1 MIPTL
6 EDFVPLPSQWRLI
19 RDVRSKYDYNIG
31 THEVLLSGSVGS
43 SKSIALAHLAIT
55 HCLMYSGAKV
65 GIGRRTMPSLK
76 DTLFATIL
84 SHLGENLPVQSNKV
98 RSSVEFA
105 NGSVIRSFS
114 WADSHYSKFRSHE
127 FSAFFIEEL
136 TENDEQSFYDEIVMR
151 VGRIPGIHEKLVVC
165 ATNPDDP
172 EHWAYKYFIDT
183 KNKRRH
189 VYYSKTSDNPYLP
202 ESYISQLEENLDPKM
217 ARRMIY
223 GEWLPIK
230 GDVIYH
236 QYDEELNRKNEKY
249 VINPK
254 LPIRWCWDF
263 NIGEGKP
270 LSTCFMQFDGQFHI
284 YQDIVINGL
293 RTEDMLEEAA
303 GRGLLDHDT
312 EYIIHGDATGK
323 SRDTRSRHSDYDII
337 KTWLSNYK
345 TQKGKPI
352 RFRVDVPLSNPKV
365 RHRHN
370 TVNAWLNN
378 EKGQRRVFVYQDAP
392 TVHEGLRLTKLKP
405 GADYIEDDSKH
416 WQHVTTSLGYGLIAT
431 VNELQSKP
439 IQSWVR

>member
-1 MIPTL
+1 MIPPI
-6 EDFVPLPSQWRLI
+6 EDFVPLPMQWKLI
-19 RDVRSKYDYNIG
+19 RDIRKQFDYELG
-31 THEVLLSGSVGS
+31 THEVMLSGSVGS
-43 SKSIALAHLAIT
+43 SKSVLLAHLAIT
-55 HCLMYSGAKV
+55 HCLMHPGAKV
-65 GIGRRTMPSLK
+65 GIGRRTLPSLR
-76 DTLFATIL
+76 DTLFATVL
-84 SHLGENLPVQSNKV
+84 AHCGQSLPAQPNKV
-98 RSSVEFA
+98 RASIEFA
-105 NGSVIRSFS
+105 NGSMIRSFS

-136 TENDEQSFYDEIVMR
+136 TENDEQEFYDEIVMR
-151 VGRIPGIHEKLVVC
+151 VGRIKDVREKIVVC

-172 EHWAYKYFIDT
+172 EHWAYKYFIDSQ
-183 KNKRRH
+183 NPRRH

-202 ESYISQLEENLDPKM
+202 ASYISQLEENLDPKM

-236 QYDEELNRKNEKY
+236 QYDDELNRRKVKY
-249 VINPK
+249 TVNPK
-254 LPIRWCWDF
+254 HPIRWCWDF